1 MTVVVRDAELQT
13 PDDAAAVVALVDEYA
28 RGPQGQSRALS
39 DGARARL
46 APGLRKHPGSFVLL
60 ACEDGVSVGVAV
72 CFWGFSTFAGK
83 PLINIH
89 DLAVTSAH
97 RRKGVGSA
105 LIEEVLR
112 RAREADCAKVT
123 LEVHDANDRA
133 KRLYKRMGFGPW
145 SPAMLFVGR
154 WL

>member
-1 MTVVVRDAELQT
+1 MTIAIRDAELKT
-13 PDDAAAVVALVDEYA
+13 PDDAAAVVALIDEYA
-28 RGPQGQSRALS
+28 RGPNGRSLPLT
-39 DGARARL
+39 DEARARI
-46 APGLRKHPGSFVLL
+46 APGLCEHPASFVLL

-89 DLAVTSAH
+89 DLAVTAAH

-112 RAREADCAKVT
+112 RAAAAGCAKVT
-123 LEVHDANDRA
+123 LEVHDANIRA
-133 KRLYKRMGFGPW
+133 QRLYKRMGFGPW
-145 SPAMLFVGR
+145 SPAMLFVSR